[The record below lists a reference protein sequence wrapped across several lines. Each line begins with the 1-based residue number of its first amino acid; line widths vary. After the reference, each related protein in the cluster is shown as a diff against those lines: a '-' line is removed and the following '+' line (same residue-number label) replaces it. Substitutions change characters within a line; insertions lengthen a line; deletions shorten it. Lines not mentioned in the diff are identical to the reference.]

1 MCLCAARKQQGL
13 LCPALNLAW
22 LFCRDLCKVSSVV
35 KSLQTLKYLKQI
47 FEILKSKN
55 TWLRKELFFLR
66 RGGKKLGNKLQE
78 CAEL

>member
-55 TWLRKELFFLR
+55 TWLRKELFFFEER
-66 RGGKKLGNKLQE
+66 RQE
-78 CAEL
+78 IGEQVTGMC